1 MVRAVKVA
9 CNSSSRSIFQ
19 SCSGAAVR
27 LYDHK
32 RGVLRYVWTHA
43 EYQDLKNNENW
54 KTWKLRRR
62 GNWMRK
68 TQKRNEGFRSQDRV
82 GWQRHAR
89 TDDADDDRAAT
100 PDKSDRFL
108 QRRLACL
115 VSHCIRPGESQ
126 HVRLPQTSV
135 EVAKQKNSDQSNGVY
150 VITLPDTCSD
160 VAACCYMGS
169 RRYRTNLNFLCFFS
183 QK

>member
-1 MVRAVKVA
+1 
-9 CNSSSRSIFQ
+9 
-19 SCSGAAVR
+19 
-27 LYDHK
+27 
-32 RGVLRYVWTHA
+32 
-43 EYQDLKNNENW
+43 
-54 KTWKLRRR
+54 
-62 GNWMRK
+62 
-68 TQKRNEGFRSQDRV
+68 V
-82 GWQRHAR
+82 GWQRHAS

-115 VSHCIRPGESQ
+115 VFSLHPTWREST
-126 HVRLPQTSV
+126 RTTPTRPQTSV